1 MKILLIQPPIQD
13 FYETQLRLQPIG
25 LAYLKASLKKYHP
38 EVEVIIRD
46 YHTGYGRQTLRW
58 PKELEYLHEYY
69 PMADRSPF
77 STFCNYY
84 HFGASFNLIADDI
97 ARIQPDLVGISCL
110 FTPYFREALEVSKRV
125 KSFRNI
131 PVLMGG
137 SHVSAV
143 PESVLPQDSVDF
155 VICGEGEKS
164 IVDFVSF
171 LQGKLAITEVG
182 GLGYKINGE
191 LQFNPIKE
199 NFEIGDLPYP
209 DLGSFSLE
217 TYKYGER
224 ALAFMITSRSCP
236 HRCSF
241 CSVHLTFGHRY
252 RRRSPDDVLRE
263 IELRYEQGYRV
274 IDFEDDNL
282 TFYKDEMKRLCGA
295 LIARFPN
302 REMQFVAM
310 NGISYLSLD
319 DELLE
324 LMWKAGF
331 THLNLALVSSDKL
344 VRETTKRPH
353 TLESYIRVVN
363 KAHSLGFQIV
373 SYQILGLPNEDL
385 DSMMQTLAFN
395 VRLPVL
401 LGASIFYLTPQSP
414 MALKLGNSLSEV
426 DHFKA
431 RTTAI
436 AYETQSFS
444 RQDIYTLFIVNRIFN
459 YLKGLKLER
468 DQVLSD
474 LLVDRQDDV
483 GLALFSDCLK
493 SGVLYFI
500 NRLGRFPNLKFKT
513 EFLIKIMEQA
523 QFVTTQDGHKI
534 ELDELGQ
541 IDQKMGSARNGTAP
555 KTRQNHPR

>member
-1 MKILLIQPPIQD
+1 
-13 FYETQLRLQPIG
+13 
-25 LAYLKASLKKYHP
+25 
-38 EVEVIIRD
+38 
-46 YHTGYGRQTLRW
+46 
-58 PKELEYLHEYY
+58 
-69 PMADRSPF
+69 
-77 STFCNYY
+77 
-84 HFGASFNLIADDI
+84 
-97 ARIQPDLVGISCL
+97 
-110 FTPYFREALEVSKRV
+110 
-125 KSFRNI
+125 
-131 PVLMGG
+131 MGG

-143 PESVLPQDSVDF
+143 PESVLQHDSVDF

-199 NFEIGDLPYP
+199 NFDIGELPYP

-217 TYKYGER
+217 TYKYGDHP
-224 ALAFMITSRSCP
+224 LAFMITSRSCP
-236 HRCSF
+236 HKCSF

-252 RRRSPDDVLRE
+252 RRRSPEDVLRE

-282 TFYKDEMKRLCGA
+282 TFYKDEMKRLCGV
-295 LIARFPN
+295 LIERFPN
-302 REMQFVAM
+302 RDMQFVAM

-331 THLNLALVSSDKL
+331 THLNLALVSSDKV

-353 TLESYIRVVN
+353 TLEAYTRVVHR
-363 KAHSLGFQIV
+363 AHSLGFQIV
-373 SYQILGLPNEDL
+373 SYQILGLPNENL

-395 VRLPVL
+395 IRLPVL

-414 MALKLGNSLSEV
+414 MALKLGNSLSEA

-436 AYETQSFS
+436 AHESESFS

-459 YLKGLKLER
+459 HLKGLKLER
-468 DQVLSD
+468 DQSLSD
-474 LLVDRQDDV
+474 LFIERQDDC

-500 NRLGRFPNLKFKT
+500 NRQGRFPNLKFKT
-513 EFLIKIMEQA
+513 ELLIKIMGQA

-541 IDQKMGSARNGTAP
+541 NQESLASIILNRTQDSIGS
-555 KTRQNHPR
+555 

>member
-1 MKILLIQPPIQD
+1 MFRACLGWRFLRILLIQPPIQD

-25 LAYLKASLKKYHP
+25 LAYLKAALQKHQP
-38 EVEVIIRD
+38 EVEVVIRD

-58 PKELEYLHEYY
+58 PKELKYLREYY
-69 PMADRSPF
+69 SILDRSPF
-77 STFCNYY
+77 STFYNYY
-84 HFGASFNLIADDI
+84 HFGASFDLIADDI
-97 ARIQPDLVGISCL
+97 ARIQPDLVGVSCL
-110 FTPYFREALEVSKRV
+110 FTPYFREAHEISKRV
-125 KSFRNI
+125 KNFRNI

-143 PESVLPQDSVDF
+143 PESVLQHDSVDF
-155 VICGEGEKS
+155 IIRGEGEKS

-199 NFEIGDLPYP
+199 NFDIGELPYP
-209 DLGSFSLE
+209 DLGSFSLG
-217 TYKYGER
+217 TYKYGHLP
-224 ALAFMITSRSCP
+224 LAFMITSRSCP
-236 HRCSF
+236 HKCSF

-252 RRRSPDDVLRE
+252 RRRSPEDVLRE

-295 LIARFPN
+295 LIERFPN

-331 THLNLALVSSDKL
+331 THLNLALVSSDKV

-353 TLESYIRVVN
+353 TLEAYTRVVHRAN
-363 KAHSLGFQIV
+363 SLGFQIV
-373 SYQILGLPNEDL
+373 SYQILGLPNENL

-395 VRLPVL
+395 IRLPVL

-414 MALKLGNSLSEV
+414 MALKLGNSLSEA

-436 AYETQSFS
+436 AHESESFS

-459 YLKGLKLER
+459 HLKGLKLER
-468 DQVLSD
+468 DQSLSD
-474 LLVDRQDDV
+474 LFIERPDDC

-500 NRLGRFPNLKFKT
+500 NRQGRFPNLKFKT
-513 EFLIKIMEQA
+513 ELLVKIMGNA
-523 QFVTTQDGHKI
+523 QFVTTQDGYKI
-534 ELDELGQ
+534 ELDELGRLQ
-541 IDQKMGSARNGTAP
+541 ESLGSVF
-555 KTRQNHPR
+555 